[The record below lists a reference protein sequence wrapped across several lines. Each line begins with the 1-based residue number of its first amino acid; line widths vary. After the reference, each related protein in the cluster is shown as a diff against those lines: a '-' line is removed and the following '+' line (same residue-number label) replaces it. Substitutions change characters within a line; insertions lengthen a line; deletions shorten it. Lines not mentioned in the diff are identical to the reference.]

1 MQIDSSQILKT
12 FRPTRILIPIII
24 GLGAATFLLAR
35 NFDKQA
41 FENIHWTWS
50 SFFWMAMALLMMVVR
65 DGAYMIRIR
74 ALTDQELKWRQAF
87 NVIMLWEFASAL
99 APGML
104 GGGFVF
110 AIFILNRERINM
122 GRSITAIML
131 SSFQDGVFLAIMAP
145 LVYFTIGR
153 DRLFSTIDMMN
164 MSPVKFGDGFF
175 YTFWAVYFIIL
186 VYKIFVAYALFINP
200 RFIKVLLI
208 KIFSL
213 PILRRWKRNAL
224 ETGSQLIIASNGLKN
239 KNRKFWIY
247 SFAGTFF
254 SWTARYTIVNCLILA
269 FHNVPVENYI
279 VFARQVV
286 MGIIIL
292 FSPTP
297 GGTGIAEFMF
307 TDFLGEFIPRGLSAS
322 LGLLWRLVSYYP
334 YLFIGAIILPR
345 WIRNHFKR
353 DEILKAKKE
362 GIIIED

>member
-1 MQIDSSQILKT
+1 MQIDSRQILKT
-12 FRPTRILIPIII
+12 FRPTRIIWPIVI
-24 GLGAATFLLAR
+24 GLGAATFLLVR
-35 NFDKQA
+35 NFNRQA
-41 FENIHWTWS
+41 FENIDWTWS
-50 SFFWMAMALLMMVVR
+50 SFFWITMALLMMVVR

-74 ALTDQELKWRQAF
+74 ALTDQELSWRQSF

-145 LVYFTIGR
+145 LVYFTIGK
-153 DRLFSTIDMMN
+153 DQLFSTIDMNNMN
-164 MSPVKFGDGFF
+164 PVKFGDGFF
-175 YTFWAVYFIIL
+175 YSFWAVYFIIL
-186 VYKIFVAYALFINP
+186 AYKVFVAYALFINP
-200 RFIKVLLI
+200 RFIKGLLVRM
-208 KIFSL
+208 FSL

-239 KNRKFWIY
+239 KDRKFWVN
-247 SFAGTFF
+247 SFAGTFL
-254 SWTARYTIVNCLILA
+254 SWTARYCIVNCLILA
-269 FHNVPVENYI
+269 FHDGAIDNFL
-279 VFARQVV
+279 VFARQIV

-297 GGTGIAEFMF
+297 GGSGLAEFMF
-307 TDFLGEFIPRGLSAS
+307 SDFLGEFIPHGLAPT

-345 WIRNHFKR
+345 WIRGHYRKNDPIVNDMK
-353 DEILKAKKE
+353 L
-362 GIIIED
+362 

>member
-1 MQIDSSQILKT
+1 MQSESRQILKA
-12 FRPTRILIPIII
+12 FRPTRIIIPIAI
-24 GLGAATFLLAR
+24 GLGAATYLLVR

-41 FENIHWTWS
+41 FDNIDWTWS
-50 SFFWMAMALLMMVVR
+50 SLFWILMALFMMVVR

-74 ALTDQELKWRQAF
+74 ALTDNELNWKQSF

-122 GRSITAIML
+122 GKSITAIML

-153 DRLFSTIDMMN
+153 DRLFSTIDVLN
-164 MSPVKFGDGFF
+164 VSPVKFGEGFF

-186 VYKIFVAYALFINP
+186 AYKIFVAYALFINP
-200 RFIKVLLI
+200 RFIKWLLI
-208 KIFSL
+208 KMFAL
-213 PILRRWKRNAL
+213 PFLKRWKRNAL

-239 KNRKFWIY
+239 KSRKFWIY
-247 SFAGTFF
+247 SFGGTFL

-269 FHNVPVENYI
+269 FHNVPIDNFM

-297 GGTGIAEFMF
+297 GGSGIAEFMF
-307 TDFLGEFIPRGLSAS
+307 TDFLGEFIPPGLAAS
-322 LGLLWRLVSYYP
+322 LGLLWRLISYYP
-334 YLFIGAIILPR
+334 YLFLGAIILPR

-353 DEILKAKKE
+353 DEALKLTSL
-362 GIIIED
+362 

>member
-1 MQIDSSQILKT
+1 MQIDSRQILKT
-12 FRPTRILIPIII
+12 FRPSRIFLPVVI
-24 GLGAATFLLAR
+24 GLGAATYLLIR
-35 NFDKQA
+35 NFDQQA
-41 FENIHWTWS
+41 FNNINWTLS
-50 SFFWMAMALLMMVVR
+50 SYFWLLMAFMMMVVR

-74 ALTDQELKWRQAF
+74 ALTDNDLNWKQSF
-87 NVIMLWEFASAL
+87 NVIMLWEFSSAL

-164 MSPVKFGDGFF
+164 VSPVKFGDGFF
-175 YTFWAVYFIIL
+175 YSFWAVYFIIL
-186 VYKIFVAYALFINP
+186 AYKVFVAYALFVNP
-200 RFIKVLLI
+200 RVVKGLLV
-208 KIFSL
+208 KMFSL
-213 PILRRWKRNAL
+213 PLLRRWKRNAL
-224 ETGSQLIIASNGLKN
+224 ETGSQLIIASEGLKN
-239 KNRKFWIY
+239 KSRSFWIN

-269 FHNVPVENYI
+269 FNNVPVDNYLI
-279 VFARQVV
+279 FARQVV

-297 GGTGIAEFMF
+297 GGSGLAEFMF
-307 TDFLGEFIPRGLSAS
+307 TDFLGEFIPYGLPAS
-322 LGLLWRLVSYYP
+322 IGLLWRLVSYYP

-345 WIRNHFKR
+345 WIRSHFRR
-353 DEILKAKKE
+353 DEAIKQV
-362 GIIIED
+362 I